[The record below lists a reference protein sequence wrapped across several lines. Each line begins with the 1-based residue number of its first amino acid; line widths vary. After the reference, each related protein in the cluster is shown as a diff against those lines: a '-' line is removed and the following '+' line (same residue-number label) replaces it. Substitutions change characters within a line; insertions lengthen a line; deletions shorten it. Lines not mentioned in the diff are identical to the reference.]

1 MENDNTQR
9 CTRLGITDASAYA
22 KAYRIKKNC
31 NDMLIIDELERLD
44 LAGKTYSSGFV
55 MIVLCRSGHV
65 DFVMNECRHRLSKDG
80 LLVSFG
86 VARLSDIVMSPD
98 FNGVA
103 LVESHE
109 FMQETLLTMKHL
121 WPYLLY
127 IIDNPVIEL
136 GEMELKRV
144 TANYQMI
151 IDRLKN
157 EDHHFRRE
165 ATIANLQACY
175 LDVCDLLDRRAPKN
189 NEMPPR
195 SYGIFDQFLRL
206 MANNYVEHRDV
217 KWYADEMRLTP
228 KYLSEIVKEVSG
240 RTASLWISAFVVTEV
255 KSLLRESDLSIKEI
269 AVEMNFANQSFLG
282 KYFKNA
288 TGMSPVEYRNML

>member
-1 MENDNTQR
+1 MTNDNNR
-9 CTRLGITDASAYA
+9 SYMRLGIKDASTYA
-22 KAYRIKKNC
+22 KAYRIEKDC

-44 LAGKTYSSGFV
+44 LAGKTFSSGFV
-55 MIVLCRSGHV
+55 MICLCRSGHV
-65 DFVMNECRHRLSKDG
+65 DFTMNGTKHRLPKDG

-86 VARLSDIVMSPD
+86 VARMSDVEMSPD
-98 FNGVA
+98 FRGVA

-109 FMQETLLTMKHL
+109 FMQETLMTMMHL

-127 IIDNPVIEL
+127 IIENPVIVL
-136 GEMELKRV
+136 GDAELKRV
-144 TANYQMI
+144 STNYQLI
-151 IDRLKN
+151 IDRLQN
-157 EDHHFRRE
+157 SDHHFRRE

-175 LDVCDLLDRRAPKN
+175 LDVCDLLERRAPKRSEAPN
-189 NEMPPR
+189 R

-206 MANNYVEHRDV
+206 MAQNYVEHRDV
-217 KWYADEMRLTP
+217 KWYADELRMTP

-240 RTASLWISAFVVTEV
+240 RTAGQWVTSFVVTEV

-269 AVEMNFANQSFLG
+269 AVEMNFPNQSFLG

-288 TGMSPVEYRNML
+288 TGMSPVEYRNGI